1 MTDSITKFG
10 TDLLVPLVNP
20 GSRTFMPFLVL
31 AMLIACVFHRVKGQE
46 GGWRAALGVGL
57 WRHASSVLDAQLFVA
72 RRLLRVLGIVPV
84 IGGTVWLAVKVS
96 TTLDGAFGI
105 PQIEAPPRGSD
116 ARLLP
121 RALRAVGP
129 QSVHHSPRLAQDSLS
144 SGPSIGCTTPGEV
157 LTPLT
162 FHRTHPVESLLY
174 GVRGVVSTGLMAGA
188 AFWLFRGQAS
198 EYTILGVHGV
208 GLIFTAVTGNLR
220 HSHVWMRFPEPVERW
235 LISPAQHQLHHSTDE
250 RHFDADYGTWLSVW
264 DRVLGSLKTS
274 PEEAVSEVGL
284 AEPNHNPHDLV
295 SVLFA
300 PFIDAFRTL
309 NWTRAAAPAAV
320 VFLAFTGA
328 AHAEESDDDG
338 SDGTM
343 IITAESGTTRVAGA
357 AHVVDE
363 KTLEQLEYHRHP
375 PGPRHRRVCTS
386 ATKMALD
393 CVRTSA

>member
-72 RRLLRVLGIVPV
+72 RQLLRVLGIVPV

-105 PQIEAPPRGSD
+105 PQIEAPTPWVLTLGYSLVLFVLWDLSRFITH
-116 ARLLP
+116 L
-121 RALRAVGP
+121 ALHKIPFLWAFH
-129 QSVHHSPRLAQDSLS
+129 QVHHS
-144 SGPSIGCTTPGEV
+144 GEV

-235 LISPAQHQLHHSTDE
+235 LMSPAQHQLHHSTDE
-250 RHFDADYGTWLSVW
+250 RHFDANYGTWLSVW
-264 DRVLGSLKTS
+264 DRVLGRQHQS
-274 PEEAVSEVGL
+274 
-284 AEPNHNPHDLV
+284 
-295 SVLFA
+295 
-300 PFIDAFRTL
+300 
-309 NWTRAAAPAAV
+309 
-320 VFLAFTGA
+320 
-328 AHAEESDDDG
+328 
-338 SDGTM
+338 
-343 IITAESGTTRVAGA
+343 
-357 AHVVDE
+357 
-363 KTLEQLEYHRHP
+363 
-375 PGPRHRRVCTS
+375 
-386 ATKMALD
+386 
-393 CVRTSA
+393 